1 MTCLYALKIQSYIIL
16 LMIIPFTVTSNT
28 FKGIL
33 KTLEQQSESA
43 ESWFKQN
50 EMIVNADKFQAII
63 LN

>member
-1 MTCLYALKIQSYIIL
+1 MTCFYALKIQSYIIL
-16 LMIIPFTVTSNT
+16 LMIILFTVTSNT
-28 FKGIL
+28 LKGIL